1 MCMTFGAICAAT
13 DPVAVVALLKSL
25 GASTGLTMIITGES
39 LLNDGTAMVLFN
51 IFFAKVAAEPDAP
64 ETAAEIL
71 RVFFRMALGGP
82 ALGFALGLVAL
93 GALWL
98 TSAPRAAAYASGD
111 PGATWQFAIT
121 LGCAYLSFF
130 VGRFYTHILHRARA
144 SSSLGRDEEEVFSRP
159 FGQCGFGFCS
169 T

>member
-1 MCMTFGAICAAT
+1 MTFGAICAAT

-98 TSAPRAAAYASGD
+98 TSAPRAAAYATGGLARPSGMKLR
-111 PGATWQFAIT
+111 PRAFPSQVRERR
-121 LGCAYLSFF
+121 
-130 VGRFYTHILHRARA
+130 VG
-144 SSSLGRDEEEVFSRP
+144 SLGPR
-159 FGQCGFGFCS
+159 G
-169 T
+169 